1 VIRFSVAALEL
12 AYVPDAVCRAES
24 PAFWWSIREMAVMR
38 HTKISIMLVVLTA
51 ITSAPESAQ
60 TTAPPQTILAIGA
73 HAGDME
79 LTAGALRKPAFD
91 IEVPLED
98 ERRLSA

>member
-1 VIRFSVAALEL
+1 
-12 AYVPDAVCRAES
+12 
-24 PAFWWSIREMAVMR
+24 MAVMR

-51 ITSAPESAQ
+51 ITSEPEAAQ

-98 ERRLSA
+98 ERRACRRDLHAELCLARRDLAHML